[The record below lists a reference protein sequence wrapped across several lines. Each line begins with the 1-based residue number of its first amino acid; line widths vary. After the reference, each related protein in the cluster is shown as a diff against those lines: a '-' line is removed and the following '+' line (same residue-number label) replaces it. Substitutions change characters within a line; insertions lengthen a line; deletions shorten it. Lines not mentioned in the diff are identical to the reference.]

1 MSERYYNTTKEPKE
15 IRIKSE
21 KNAKKQ
27 EDLILAIFRHFIDKP
42 MTASDAWK
50 KSGLMDN
57 NTPLTSIRR
66 AITNLEKKGKLEKT
80 DILKD
85 GLYGSP
91 QESLLL

>member
-1 MSERYYNTTKEPKE
+1 
-15 IRIKSE
+15 
-21 KNAKKQ
+21 
-27 EDLILAIFRHFIDKP
+27 

-80 DILKD
+80 DIQKE
-85 GLYGSP
+85 GMYGKKTFCWVFKSNSSP
-91 QESLLL
+91 QASLLL